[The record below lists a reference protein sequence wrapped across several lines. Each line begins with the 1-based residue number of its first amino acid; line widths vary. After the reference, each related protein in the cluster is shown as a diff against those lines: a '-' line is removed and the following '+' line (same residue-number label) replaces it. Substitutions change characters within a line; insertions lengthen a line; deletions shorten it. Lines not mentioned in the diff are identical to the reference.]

1 MCLKSNCIFLVI
13 LFLCLAKPVRAQE
26 SFRVLFYNVENLFDC
41 RDDSLKSDEE
51 FLPDATRHWTPYRYR
66 EKLKKIAKVI
76 IASGGEYVPDLV
88 GLCEVENDTCMRD
101 LLRFSPLKEA
111 GYRYVMTHSPDER
124 GIDVALLYQ
133 RATFKLLHSQS
144 VGVPYRQVGER
155 PTRDILH
162 VAGKVVSGDTLDV
175 FVCHMPSRSGDAA
188 KREAF
193 RLLAAR
199 VLRQTVDSLMQVRR
213 HPNVVMM
220 GDFNESPTGPSL
232 SKVLQ
237 AMPYNNKV
245 RADGLY
251 NLMHGLEQG
260 TYRYRGEWGIF
271 DQFIVSGRMLQ
282 GEGMVRASTGKA
294 RILRHPFLLEEDER
308 YGGDKPFRTYN
319 GLKYQGGFSDHL
331 PIALDLGIIV
341 PR

>member
-1 MCLKSNCIFLVI
+1 MCLKSKYI
-13 LFLCLAKPVRAQE
+13 LFLVLFLCMVLPARAQE
-26 SFRVLFYNVENLFDC
+26 SFRVLFYNTENLFDC

-66 EKLKKIAKVI
+66 EKLKNLAKVI
-76 IASGGEYVPDLV
+76 VASGGEYVPDLV

-101 LLRFSPLKEA
+101 LIRFSPLKEA

-133 RATFKLLHSQS
+133 RGSFKLIHSQS
-144 VGVPYRQVGER
+144 VGIPYQQVGER

-162 VAGKVVSGDTLDV
+162 VAGRVVSGDTLDV
-175 FVCHMPSRSGDAA
+175 LVCHMPSRSGGTRR
-188 KREAF
+188 REPF

-199 VLRQTVDSLMQVRR
+199 VLRHTADSLMLVRR
-213 HPNVVMM
+213 HPHVLIM
-220 GDFNESPTGPSL
+220 GDFNDYPTDKSMAQVLEASP
-232 SKVLQ
+232 V
-237 AMPYNNKV
+237 YNKV
-245 RADGLY
+245 KANKLY
-251 NLMHGLEQG
+251 NLMHGVGEG

-271 DQFIVSGRMLQ
+271 DQFVVSGSMLQ
-282 GEGMVRASTGKA
+282 DGGTIRTSPGKA
-294 RILRHPFLLEEDER
+294 QILRHPFLLEEDDR
-308 YGGDKPFRTYN
+308 YGGDRPFRTYN

-331 PIALDLGIIV
+331 PIALDLEIFL

>member
-1 MCLKSNCIFLVI
+1 MCLKSKYIFLVI
-13 LFLCLAKPVRAQE
+13 LFLCPAKLVRAQE
-26 SFRVLFYNVENLFDC
+26 SFRVLFWNVENLFDTK
-41 RDDSLKSDEE
+41 DDSLKNDEE

-66 EKLKKIAKVI
+66 EKLKKLAKGI

-101 LLRFSPLKEA
+101 LIRFSPLKEA

-133 RATFKLLHSQS
+133 RGSFKLLHSQS
-144 VGVPYRQVGER
+144 VCIPYRQLGER

-162 VAGKVVSGDTLDV
+162 VAGQVVSGDTLDV
-175 FVCHMPSRSGDAA
+175 LVCHMPSRSGGAA

-193 RLLAAR
+193 RMWAAR
-199 VLRQTVDSLMQVRR
+199 VLRQTVDSLVQVRR
-213 HPNVVMM
+213 YPQVLIM
-220 GDFNESPTGPSL
+220 GDFNDYPT
-232 SKVLQ
+232 SKSVGRVLG
-237 AMPYNNKV
+237 AMPYINKV
-245 RADGLY
+245 KADGLY
-251 NLMHGLEQG
+251 NLMHGMEQG
-260 TYRYRGEWGIF
+260 TYRYWGEWGIF
-271 DQFIVSGRMLQ
+271 DQFIVSGPMLL
-282 GEGMVRASTGKA
+282 GEGAIRTSPDKA

-319 GLKYQGGFSDHL
+319 GLKYQDGFSDHL
-331 PIALDLGIIV
+331 PIALDLEIFL